1 MHICY
6 YKIYSTIVCVACA
19 NADAAAPPPPPPGGR
34 SKVFLGALHNDSPA
48 RYKLTGRGYH
58 AAFFACMWCLFQGI
72 HLDGAV
78 RFLGYFAAAAQTLW
92 HQAFNPILPPGN
104 GVRDTRARQEGEA
117 QKRCITEVLRDPGRQ
132 CVQSCFAGADGSM
145 LTDTELEAL
154 QRASAAGKL
163 PKGLTGSAHVH
174 AAYDILG
181 ATFSIVNS
189 HALPLHHALL
199 LGVVKTFLLRMGEV
213 QVRSRGP
220 GSAMIKFKNFYR
232 V

>member
-1 MHICY
+1 MYICY
-6 YKIYSTIVCVACA
+6 YKIYSTSVCVACA
-19 NADAAAPPPPPPGGR
+19 NADAAAPPGGR

>member
-1 MHICY
+1 MASSVQP
-6 YKIYSTIVCVACA
+6 YSV
-19 NADAAAPPPPPPGGR
+19 
-34 SKVFLGALHNDSPA
+34 
-48 RYKLTGRGYH
+48 
-58 AAFFACMWCLFQGI
+58 
-72 HLDGAV
+72 
-78 RFLGYFAAAAQTLW
+78 
-92 HQAFNPILPPGN
+92 PGN

-163 PKGLTGSAHVH
+163 PKGLTGSAH
-174 AAYDILG
+174 D
-181 ATFSIVNS
+181 
-189 HALPLHHALL
+189 
-199 LGVVKTFLLRMGEV
+199 GEV